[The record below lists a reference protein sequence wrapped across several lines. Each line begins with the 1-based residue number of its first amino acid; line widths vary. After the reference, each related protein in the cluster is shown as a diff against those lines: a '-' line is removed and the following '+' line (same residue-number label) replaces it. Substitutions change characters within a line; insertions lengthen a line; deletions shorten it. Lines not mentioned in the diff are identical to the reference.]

1 MAGEVPAESFG
12 IITNF
17 CAKPKSWCVKT
28 ATSHTR
34 KTLYTRLK
42 KPHDK
47 NERWNNKLEC

>member
-34 KTLYTRLK
+34 KTMVR
-42 KPHDK
+42 H
-47 NERWNNKLEC
+47 